1 MNARQKAKKYKK
13 ELDQIK
19 SLYTHMERLRA
30 YCVVKKSLA
39 TEVGEKELEEKVRQR
54 LVDTLAKEM
63 RDSLTLI
70 SYDYP
75 ILPGTM
81 AFETNVLVN
90 FS

>member
-1 MNARQKAKKYKK
+1 MNARQKAKKYKN

-19 SLYTHMERLRA
+19 SLCTHMERLSA
-30 YCVVKKSLA
+30 QCVVKKSLA

-70 SYDYP
+70 SYYYP